1 MPHGGYCVALTGW
14 CVMTQSAVR
23 GVSNAGTPGLAYT
36 FLLKL
41 FLMCLTRP
49 QIKLMLGARSFHYF
63 YI

>member
-1 MPHGGYCVALTGW
+1 
-14 CVMTQSAVR
+14 MTQSAVR

-49 QIKLMLGARSFHYF
+49 QIKLMLGARSFHCF
-63 YI
+63 YIQFN